1 MVASTTPIVGRRR
14 AISTDLPDDIDTIL
28 DDILTLLESVA
39 VMRQL
44 FKTMAIQQDLARLS
58 QQLIYTGL
66 AAVLTTY
73 YLSQVDTSASSV
85 PTAIPQP
92 YMPLVTSVAAR
103 IIFAPLLVI
112 VSYLLGVVTLAFYT
126 VSVATFIPPIESIE
140 EE

>member
-39 VMRQL
+39 AMRQF

-73 YLSQVDTSASSV
+73 YLSRVDTSASSV

-92 YMPLVTSVAAR
+92 YMPS
-103 IIFAPLLVI
+103 
-112 VSYLLGVVTLAFYT
+112 
-126 VSVATFIPPIESIE
+126 
-140 EE
+140 